1 MELSKI
7 LRDYSLTIPGKE
19 QIFIG
24 AYAMALEVIPR
35 QLCLNAGL
43 DVPTIMNPL
52 RYKHSL
58 ADGSGKCFGVDLV
71 NESIADNYISGV
83 WEPAISKINSFT
95 AATEAATIILTVDET
110 ISAKSRGA

>member
-1 MELSKI
+1 MELSKY
-7 LRDYSLTIPGKE
+7 LRDYSLTISGKE

-43 DVPTIMNPL
+43 DVPMIMNPL

-58 ADGSGKCFGVDLV
+58 ADKSGKCYGVDLV
-71 NESIADNYISGV
+71 NENIADNYKNGV
-83 WEPAISKINSFT
+83 WEPAISKINSIT
-95 AATEAATIILTVDET
+95 AATEAASIILTVDET
-110 ISAKSRGA
+110 ISSKPRNA